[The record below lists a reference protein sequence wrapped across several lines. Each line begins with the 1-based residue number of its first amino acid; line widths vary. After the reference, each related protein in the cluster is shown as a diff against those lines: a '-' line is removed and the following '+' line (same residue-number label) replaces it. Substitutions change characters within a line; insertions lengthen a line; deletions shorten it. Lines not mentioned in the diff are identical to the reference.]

1 MPSKLDVSQSRGII
15 IRPIAFFQKNRHA
28 DPLLFKQRLSK
39 FVARKVQHLVSSH
52 AKEKALFGQP
62 FVSSSHSSEAFIM
75 KKRFL
80 NSLVVLSQHNS
91 SFGFGRG
98 TLKKIS

>member
-1 MPSKLDVSQSRGII
+1 MPSKLDVSQSRRII
-15 IRPIAFFQKNRHA
+15 IRPIAFFQKSRHA

-39 FVARKVQHLVSSH
+39 FVARKVQHLGVESCEG
-52 AKEKALFGQP
+52 KGFIW
-62 FVSSSHSSEAFIM
+62 VSSSHSSEAFIM

-91 SFGFGRG
+91 SFGFGYG